1 MEPIKV
7 NINDILIENIADA
20 RETIFDNGAAVYRL
34 NISKAERDSAVNK
47 TKFYANVNDMFKESV
62 QEPTLVQK
70 LNPKTVPKQRV
81 PMAAQGFINEYFT
94 PIHSLI
100 NKNKEVGK
108 LFDAVYKKKTKRAI
122 NRLRLCQKSKVNA
135 NSLHIEGEEIFTKH
149 TCCSQMRLNPDPEI
163 GCIAAIT
170 GIRSFV
176 FWHVDKAG
184 SRNCGGYLLHKYW
197 KDNGSKNFMKI
208 DPVWM
213 NEYYGNSQFDNGTP
227 RPGARKI
234 VTVDC
239 KDNIYLI
246 FFNHVLPHEIAL
258 SPSLSAFISP
268 ITDFNKTKITKTCS
282 FHPPE
287 YLGLTKH
294 ESNLLGACYNRPGYE
309 WPSGKSAH
317 LIHHRA
323 YSFYTDRLKD
333 RYLKTKPDGN
343 KTIQM
348 RLPTHGT
355 INQKSK
361 DYQRQ
366 LKERGIILPQIAF
379 APNTPNFVVDLL
391 DRSDYELKLYG
402 FIINDDLST
411 HLYGS

>member
-1 MEPIKV
+1 MEPKLID
-7 NINDILIENIADA
+7 INDILIENIADV
-20 RETIFDNGAAVYRL
+20 RKTISGRGVAVYRL

-62 QEPTLVQK
+62 QEPTLAQK

-100 NKNKEVGK
+100 NQNKEVGK
-108 LFDAVYKKKTKRAI
+108 LFDAIYKKNTKRAI
-122 NRLRLCQKSKVNA
+122 NRLRLCQKSKVAA
-135 NSLHIEGEEIFTKH
+135 NSLHIEGEKIFTKH
-149 TCCSQMRLNPDPEI
+149 DDCEQMISNPDPEI

-176 FWHVDKAG
+176 FWNILEKDDG
-184 SRNCGGYLLHKYW
+184 QIMHKYW
-197 KDNGSKNFMKI
+197 KENGSKKFLKI
-208 DPVWM
+208 DPTWM
-213 NEYYGNSQFDNGTP
+213 NENYKN
-227 RPGARKI
+227 ARKI
-234 VTVDC
+234 VTIDC
-239 KDNIYLI
+239 KDYIHLI

-268 ITDFNKTKITKTCS
+268 IVKFNKTKIKKTCS

-333 RYLKTKPDGN
+333 RYLKTKPN
-343 KTIQM
+343 EKKTIQM
-348 RLPTHGT
+348 KLPTRGT

-361 DYQRQ
+361 DYQRR
-366 LKERGIILPQIAF
+366 LKERRIILPKIAF
-379 APNTPNFVVDLL
+379 AENTPNFVVDLL
-391 DRSDYELKLYG
+391 SRNDYELKLYG

-411 HLYGS
+411 HPYGS